1 MDKIKRICI
10 FIHELSNGGVEA
22 VIYRYLLL
30 LKLDN
35 LHIDLVCFNTKSETC
50 YKKFKLLVNNIF
62 FITNKR
68 KSFFK
73 HIRDV
78 KKILKEGNYDVVH
91 SNLFEWN
98 SIIMFYAKK
107 YGVPVRISHT
117 HLIVPFG
124 FLRKLLF
131 KVNSRIIKKCATDL
145 IGCSREACDFLYG
158 INCGEVLSNGFDF
171 DVFEFKEGIRNDTL
185 NKLNIDN
192 KRLVIGN
199 IGRLSEQKNHKLL
212 LEIAKSMKSRNIDAT
227 IVCVGC
233 GELGEYLQ
241 NEVQINN
248 LEDFF
253 VLAGET
259 ESPEL
264 FYSSFDVF
272 CFPSLYEGLGISLVE
287 AEVSGLPCIISD
299 KVPQEAIISRMTKI
313 LSLSECS
320 PEIWVDEIISLHEK
334 YKDVNRNDLSIFLL
348 ENASEFNIKKSVL
361 KLARL
366 YGVEA
371 K

>member
-145 IGCSREACDFLYG
+145 IGCSREACAFLYG

-199 IGRLSEQKNHKLL
+199 IGRLSEQKTTSFCSKLL
-212 LEIAKSMKSRNIDAT
+212 
-227 IVCVGC
+227 
-233 GELGEYLQ
+233 
-241 NEVQINN
+241 
-248 LEDFF
+248 
-253 VLAGET
+253 
-259 ESPEL
+259 
-264 FYSSFDVF
+264 
-272 CFPSLYEGLGISLVE
+272 
-287 AEVSGLPCIISD
+287 
-299 KVPQEAIISRMTKI
+299 KV
-313 LSLSECS
+313 
-320 PEIWVDEIISLHEK
+320 
-334 YKDVNRNDLSIFLL
+334 
-348 ENASEFNIKKSVL
+348 
-361 KLARL
+361 
-366 YGVEA
+366 
-371 K
+371 